1 MFHLMR
7 QAYVLGNRGRRLGI
21 YSCLNRYVTVSA
33 KARNGLHGSMLA
45 RATTAVIGV
54 FMQNDTIDLQHVA
67 YNAGDKVQ
75 LLAGNVLEVDNAGGA
90 ALADISLPTTMGYSA
105 DQFVLSPS
113 DGLDIAV
120 NTVTVVAAAAANASI
135 HLDALNADFAT
146 HRDRIDRS
154 RRVASVTVTDNS
166 PVSTTIVQF
175 GGDAA
180 RLRRND

>member
-1 MFHLMR
+1 MIQR
-7 QAYVLGNRGRRLGI
+7 CAKPPTSPRGSEGGVLDIQNGG
-21 YSCLNRYVTVSA
+21 TVSGEIDFEGDA
-33 KARNGLHGSMLA
+33 IPMLA